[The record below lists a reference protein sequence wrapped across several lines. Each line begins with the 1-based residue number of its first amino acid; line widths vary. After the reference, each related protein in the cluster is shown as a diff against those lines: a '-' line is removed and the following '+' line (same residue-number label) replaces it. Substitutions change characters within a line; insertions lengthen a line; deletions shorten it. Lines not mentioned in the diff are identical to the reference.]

1 MVIRVRMTN
10 DRVLDVGRIQPEL
23 LESANDFLF
32 HGIVKDR
39 VDQNDALRGRDGP
52 DGILG
57 LTDEVEVIE
66 HLDRFCVPCGSIRRR
81 TLSATATAS
90 ALTARRSCSSALT
103 ARCACG
109 GATTSATCSTCSPR
123 AAPLTGGSTHEVE
136 QVLIV
141 LSRCGLR
148 DGHVRFGGVSGVLR
162 RLSSSKNGSGQ
173 KQPNADLQFHNG
185 GLLRKAALWQ
195 IPLIS
200 VYFPAM
206 RYRLLAV
213 FAVAAAIVL
222 TITFGHAQQRAP
234 QPAPAAP
241 AAPQRGQQAAPA
253 AQRGQQG
260 YQMDRPARLYNR
272 PNLNGIWQAM
282 NSANWNL
289 EAHNAEAFNDF
300 WRLGAIGAIPAG
312 RSVVREG
319 TIP

>member
-57 LTDEVEVIE
+57 LADEVEVIE
-66 HLDRFCVPCGSIRRR
+66 YLERFCVPCGSIRRR
-81 TLSATATAS
+81 TLSAA
-90 ALTARRSCSSALT
+90 ALPARRSCSSALT
-103 ARCACG
+103 ARGACG
-109 GATTSATCSTCSPR
+109 GATTSATSATCSTCSPR

-173 KQPNADLQFHNG
+173 KQPNADLHFHNG

-206 RYRLLAV
+206 RYRLLA
-213 FAVAAAIVL
+213 
-222 TITFGHAQQRAP
+222 
-234 QPAPAAP
+234 
-241 AAPQRGQQAAPA
+241 
-253 AQRGQQG
+253 
-260 YQMDRPARLYNR
+260 
-272 PNLNGIWQAM
+272 
-282 NSANWNL
+282 
-289 EAHNAEAFNDF
+289 
-300 WRLGAIGAIPAG
+300 
-312 RSVVREG
+312 
-319 TIP
+319 